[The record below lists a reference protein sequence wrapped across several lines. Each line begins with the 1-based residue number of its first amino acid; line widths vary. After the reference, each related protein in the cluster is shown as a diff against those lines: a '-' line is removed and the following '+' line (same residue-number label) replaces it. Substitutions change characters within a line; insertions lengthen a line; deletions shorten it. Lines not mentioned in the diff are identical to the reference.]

1 MNNYA
6 ERIKTSYRSSQV
18 TVLDRADS
26 VPVRKDAESPPNEVP
41 REGLLRWTA
50 SLTSTVTLTV
60 AHFAKL

>member
-6 ERIKTSYRSSQV
+6 GRVEASCGSSQV
-18 TVLDRADS
+18 TVLDGADS